1 MFALLLFSSAGLF
14 DEYNTHFH
22 LLSVSAPGA
31 VGHAIREL
39 DGWDGMDGWDGWD
52 GRSTF
57 FFGPYLENYYIIFFN
72 CFSSL
77 KYMDL
82 KYFLEYSRKKIGMF
96 FFSKSFAKI
105 GGWFFF

>member
-1 MFALLLFSSAGLF
+1 MLPYGVPFDSLSFLYLTSGHFFDFEITLLPWPFLNPQIFYIDGRM
-14 DEYNTHFH
+14 D
-22 LLSVSAPGA
+22 GM
-31 VGHAIREL
+31 
-39 DGWDGMDGWDGWD
+39 GWDGMD

-82 KYFLEYSRKKIGMF
+82 KYF
-96 FFSKSFAKI
+96 
-105 GGWFFF
+105 